1 MCSRYHTTPCHGN
14 ACFSE
19 LLFIHTFF
27 LSPWLW
33 SGCDVS
39 LRSEFTL
46 LTLTLEHL
54 HRMSLQSRIFFSWKQ
69 THLTFSLPSPFP
81 RAQPHQDFPSPLPWE
96 QHIPIPPW
104 PSCSC
109 SWVLVFFFCCVYL
122 YLSLLLC
129 HLPSSVAAR
138 SLGTGISGRGDV
150 ICPDFWLLCSCMETA
165 SFTEWPLDIHWTQ
178 GSWVSVM
185 GELPEPGFNFL
196 CHSHPNTFPTSHV
209 TVHHCSPGL
218 SLLPMPL
225 LPCAHHWECVFW
237 AFCHIAL
244 LH

>member
-1 MCSRYHTTPCHGN
+1 MCSRYRTTPCNGN

-54 HRMSLQSRIFFSWKQ
+54 HRMSLQSRIFLSWKQ

-96 QHIPIPPW
+96 WHIPIPPW

-109 SWVLVFFFCCVYL
+109 SWVLVFFLLRLPLPVSLALSPAFFCCCKVL
-122 YLSLLLC
+122 GDRNFWAWRC
-129 HLPSSVAAR
+129 DLP
-138 SLGTGISGRGDV
+138 
-150 ICPDFWLLCSCMETA
+150 WLLTA
-165 SFTEWPLDIHWTQ
+165 VLLYGNSIFHRVTPGHTLNTRL
-178 GSWVSVM
+178 M
-185 GELPEPGFNFL
+185 GECNGW
-196 CHSHPNTFPTSHV
+196 TSW
-209 TVHHCSPGL
+209 TWL
-218 SLLPMPL
+218 
-225 LPCAHHWECVFW
+225 
-237 AFCHIAL
+237 
-244 LH
+244 